1 MSIWILIL
9 LVMTGLGLVFGII
22 LAFANKKM
30 AVEMNPLIHIVE
42 DVLPKGQCGA
52 CGYAGCQA
60 YAEAVVLNPDVPPN
74 LCVPGKAVVAKA
86 VAEIT
91 GKQAKETEPHMAQ
104 VRCAGAVGKAVVNF
118 QYEGVQDCLAASLL
132 QGGPKHC
139 RYGCLGQGTCVEK
152 CPFGALTL
160 SATGLPVVNAE
171 RCTGCAVCEAVC
183 PRGVIQMIPRSAH
196 VQVDCNSQEKGAA
209 ARQACSCA
217 CLSCTLCVKN
227 CSYGAIHMENNLP
240 VIDHSVCAEKCTDP
254 TCVSKCPTKA
264 IHRFLSYQG

>member
-1 MSIWILIL
+1 MSTWVMIL
-9 LVMTGLGLVFGII
+9 LVMTGLGLAFGFI

-60 YAEAVVLNPDVPPN
+60 YAEAVVLDPNVPPN
-74 LCVPGKAVVAKA
+74 LCIPGKAAVAKA

-91 GKQAKETEPHMAQ
+91 GKQAEATAPRIAQ
-104 VRCAGAVGKAVVNF
+104 VCCAGGANKAVVDF
-118 QYEGVQDCLAASLL
+118 QYEGVRDCLAASLL

-139 RYGCLGQGTCVEK
+139 RYGCLGQGTCVAK
-152 CPFGALTL
+152 CPFGALSL
-160 SATGLPVVNAE
+160 NVEGLPVVDAGL
-171 RCTGCAVCEAVC
+171 CTGCAVCTAVC
-183 PRGVIQMIPRSAH
+183 PRGVIKMIPRTAH
-196 VQVDCNSQEKGAA
+196 VQVDCSSEEKGAA

-227 CSYGAIHMENNLP
+227 CSYGAIRMENNLP
-240 VIDHSVCAEKCTDP
+240 VVDHSVCAEKCTDP
-254 TCVSKCPTKA
+254 TCIGKCPTKA
-264 IHRFLSYQG
+264 IHRFLSYQR

>member
-1 MSIWILIL
+1 MLIL
-9 LVMTGLGLVFGII
+9 LVMTGLGLGFGII

-74 LCVPGKAVVAKA
+74 LCVPGKEPVAKA

-91 GKQAKETEPHMAQ
+91 GKQAEATEPRIAQ
-104 VRCAGAVGKAVVNF
+104 VRCAGTIGKAVMDF
-118 QYEGVQDCLAASLL
+118 QYEGVKDCLAASLL

-139 RYGCLGQGTCVEK
+139 HFGCLGQGTCVDK

-160 SATGLPVVNAE
+160 SEEGLPVVNAE
-171 RCTGCAVCEAVC
+171 RCTGCAVCAAVC
-183 PRGVIQMIPRSAH
+183 PRSVIQMIPKKSA
-196 VQVDCNSQEKGAA
+196 
-209 ARQACSCA
+209 CA
-217 CLSCTLCVKN
+217 
-227 CSYGAIHMENNLP
+227 G
-240 VIDHSVCAEKCTDP
+240 
-254 TCVSKCPTKA
+254 
-264 IHRFLSYQG
+264 